1 VVVNGFEWAVLGLI
15 LFGMV
20 MPFWLVTYFTVKL
33 GSISRDAGPHHIM
46 RYNEVMDYLHSGL
59 KRPKGDGLSGAS
71 LVATIRE
78 LNNYPEH
85 RDVTLL
91 YLEEI
96 TITGSGKFDELAKS
110 EIQKLETYLLGLK
123 DD

>member
-1 VVVNGFEWAVLGLI
+1 
-15 LFGMV
+15 
-20 MPFWLVTYFTVKL
+20 
-33 GSISRDAGPHHIM
+33 M

-59 KRPKGDGLSGAS
+59 KRSKGDGLSGAS

-78 LNNYPEH
+78 LENYPEH

-96 TITGSGKFDELAKS
+96 TITGSGKFDELAKN
-110 EIQKLETYLLGLK
+110 EIQKLETFLLGLK